1 MTRDVDE
8 IEDEM
13 TYDERHVT
21 DTAPSFIISQHIGT
35 PCGGGVRKCRKRRA
49 AQRSVAF
56 LNGSLHPPQRPFL
69 APA

>member
-21 DTAPSFIISQHIGT
+21 DTAPSFIISQI
-35 PCGGGVRKCRKRRA
+35 
-49 AQRSVAF
+49 
-56 LNGSLHPPQRPFL
+56 
-69 APA
+69 